1 MCHHPITTKD
11 IKLYTKDE
19 YKDRMDA
26 LVCGKK
32 KHFIDDC
39 PNKPHPRTRRMHARP
54 KPKLLYQA
62 REGRPQALIVKL
74 FTVYLMAQGNIEIS
88 NFSKNNSD
96 DEKLSYEN
104 VTKTFMFFQED
115 CHKQKKRRTQ

>member
-1 MCHHPITTKD
+1 MCHQPITIKD
-11 IKLYTKDE
+11 IKLYTKEE

-39 PNKPHPRTRRMHARP
+39 PNKPRLRTRRMHARP

-74 FTVYLMAQGNIEIS
+74 FTLCLMAQGNSEIS
-88 NFSKNNSD
+88 NFSKNNND

-104 VTKTFMFFQED
+104 VTKTFMFF
-115 CHKQKKRRTQ
+115 